1 MTEDFERLQ
10 AALPRRY
17 TLLRELDRGGLSRVY
32 LAREEL
38 PEREVVIKV
47 LAEELSA
54 RLGEQNFVFHVEASS
69 RLQHPHILPVF
80 AAGEA
85 AGALYYVTPYV
96 KERSLRDRL
105 DERGCPPPAE
115 AIRITRQVADAIAH
129 AHRED
134 LVHQD
139 IKPSNILFQ
148 SGHAVVAD
156 FGVARAVRAADRR
169 RIGREDDAPPGWSDY
184 SSPEVLDGARTVD
197 GRADVFSLAAVLYE
211 MLAGNPPWRGG
222 GSGAGGDR
230 PPTLRRTG
238 ADVPPALE
246 ATLARALAHD
256 PRERFDDIES
266 FVEALDA
273 SMVDHHGAPASS
285 GAVPASSDAGGTM
298 PIVGVRPWLVAACA
312 VAVVAVGTL
321 LVRST
326 TTAEEEEPYRVSVA
340 VMPFENRTGDAAFEN
355 LGRSVTEELVH
366 LLTTVPELRV
376 IDPYTAASLMRDSL
390 GTPALLDTL
399 AVDHLIHGYIE
410 TRDGELVVNVSE
422 SDLGG
427 FLSARTQHRIDPA
440 EIDVGQ
446 VQLANVVARAFLA
459 DVGLDDRFD
468 PGGSVIGPGRD
479 AYLAGNEALGQRTPA
494 AMREAVARF
503 RQATTLEPRSA
514 AALSALSSAF
524 ALSLYYKYDVGLP
537 AYELAARALAAADSA
552 IAVDPGVANGYSA
565 RGYARALL
573 GMEIDGAADDFA
585 RAEQL
590 APNAP
595 NGPSWS
601 ARILARQGRIDEAFA
616 EAGRARDLDPLQAGR
631 RTALASLGF
640 QLGRYDVTIEEAR
653 EAYRLEPQL
662 LLARAFEA
670 RALAMTGRGESCA
683 RLELGVYEMVHAL
696 CLTAAGR
703 HDEAEA
709 RVAAAVERLS
719 SGAFE
724 SGEYLPEVVAQDLA
738 SWYGFTGDAAGAVRW
753 LRFAF
758 DRSPAGVDERILGSA
773 LFAPVADDPDFA
785 AAVREVHDA
794 AVARVVRTRAGLT
807 PPL

>member
-1 MTEDFERLQ
+1 MSQDFERLQ

-17 TLLRELDRGGLSRVY
+17 TLLRELDRGGLSHVY

-54 RLGEQNFVFHVEASS
+54 RLGEQSFVFHLEASS

-85 AGALYYVTPYV
+85 GGELYYVTPYV

-105 DERGCPPPAE
+105 DEAGCPTVE
-115 AIRITRQVADAIAH
+115 DAIRITKQVADALAY
-129 AHRED
+129 AHRQD

-169 RIGREDDAPPGWSDY
+169 GARREDELPAGWSDY
-184 SSPEVLDGARTVD
+184 SSPEVLDGARSVD
-197 GRADVFSLAAVLYE
+197 VRADVFSLAAVLYE
-211 MLAGNPPWRGG
+211 MLSGNAPWRGHPDAHEA
-222 GSGAGGDR
+222 GSGGPG
-230 PPTLRRTG
+230 PTLRRTG
-238 ADVPPALE
+238 ADVPAALE
-246 ATLARALAHD
+246 AVLARALARD
-256 PRERFDDIES
+256 PADRFADIEQ
-266 FVEALDA
+266 FVAAIDETIAD
-273 SMVDHHGAPASS
+273 SGS
-285 GAVPASSDAGGTM
+285 GATGGATFDPSSK
-298 PIVGVRPWLVAACA
+298 PIVRMPMWLLGGAAIA
-312 VAVVAVGTL
+312 VLAVGASFL
-321 LVRST
+321 RST
-326 TTAEEEEPYRVSVA
+326 TSPGEEPYQVSVA
-340 VMPFENRTGDAAFEN
+340 VMPFENRTGDPAFEN

-410 TRDGELVVNVSE
+410 ARDGELIVNVSE

-427 FLSARTQHRIDPA
+427 FLSARTQHRIDPD
-440 EIDVGQ
+440 EVEVGQ
-446 VQLANVVARAFLA
+446 IQLANVVARSFLA
-459 DVGLDDRFD
+459 DVGLEDRFD
-468 PGGSVIGPGRD
+468 PGGTVIGPGRD

-503 RQATTLEPRSA
+503 RQATTLEPGSA

-524 ALSLYYKYDVGLP
+524 ALSLYYKYDVGLS

-552 IAVDPGVANGYSA
+552 IAVDPNVANGYSA
-565 RGYARALL
+565 RGYVRALL
-573 GMEIDGAADDFA
+573 GMEIEGAAADFA
-585 RAEQL
+585 RAEEL

-601 ARILARQGRIDEAFA
+601 ARILARQGRIDEAVA

-653 EAYRLEPQL
+653 EAYRLEPRL
-662 LLARAFEA
+662 LLAKAFEA
-670 RALAMTGRGESCA
+670 RALALTGRGEACD
-683 RLELGVYEMVHAL
+683 RIDLGVYELVHAL
-696 CLTAAGR
+696 CLVDAGR
-703 HDEAEA
+703 EDEAAA
-709 RVAAAVERLS
+709 RVRDAASRLE
-719 SGAFE
+719 SGSFE

-738 SWYGFTGDAAGAVRW
+738 SYYGFTGNAPEAARW

-773 LFAPVADDPDFA
+773 LFAPVADDADFA
-785 AAVREVHDA
+785 AAVEEVHQA
-794 AVARVVRTRAGLT
+794 AIARVIRTRAGLT